1 MRTSVVFSDRTLLLA
16 VLLVSGALS
25 ISGCA
30 QLNTQ
35 STSATSDKVAAA
47 PEEQKTVD
55 SQPEAP
61 LLSLKQIVRL
71 IEEGEHEQ
79 ALAALKTFLA
89 KDPKNQSARNL
100 QRQLTIDPL
109 KALGPAVSTYTVQS
123 GDTLGGLAARFLG
136 NAMNFIILGRYN
148 HIKRGQDLQ
157 VGQTIKIPSL
167 KKLKTL
173 PDEPQTA
180 PPREQTVDVPA
191 VKTDESEGS
200 KPSAQVDAPAAPA
213 PVAPAVKPEATE
225 PKASVKPKSP
235 SGNTQALAAQQAG
248 LAAMQKNRLVE
259 AEQDFSKALA
269 IDPSLEPA
277 KTRVVQVRQKL
288 VRQYHEAALVAY
300 RKQHLDEAIALWDK
314 ALALDPG
321 YEPALGYRARAQ
333 ELKRRLGQ
341 LNAQ

>member
-35 STSATSDKVAAA
+35 STSATSDKAAAA
-47 PEEQKTVD
+47 PEEQKNMD
-55 SQPEAP
+55 SQQEAP

-71 IEEGEHEQ
+71 IEEGKHEQ

-100 QRQLTIDPL
+100 QRQLTVDPL

-157 VGQTIKIPSL
+157 VGQTIKIPSV
-167 KKLKTL
+167 KKLRTL
-173 PDEPQTA
+173 PDEPQAA
-180 PPREQTVDVPA
+180 PSREQTVDVPE
-191 VKTDESEGS
+191 VEPDGSES
-200 KPSAQVDAPAAPA
+200 SAQVEVHAVPA
-213 PVAPAVKPEATE
+213 PVVSAVKPEATA
-225 PKASVKPKSP
+225 PKAAVKPKSP

-269 IDPSLEPA
+269 IDPGLEPA
-277 KTRVVQVRQKL
+277 KTRVAQVRQKL